1 MFDVRC
7 SMFDEG
13 RKEGRKEC
21 MKGGR
26 EGRKKRKGQGKPT
39 KIEREQK
46 DTHDSKR
53 SRFVESRVQ

>member
-1 MFDVRC
+1 
-7 SMFDEG
+7 MFDEG

-46 DTHDSKR
+46 DTTHDSKL
-53 SRFVESRVQ
+53 SRVMESRVQ